1 MIVTFDLFS
10 AMTNSRS
17 GGSNTFDKL
26 AMTHGWDHKGVLLYD
41 CWDAHNKANQRTA
54 TPPTTFHDL
63 SFMALKQT
71 YIDLGL
77 SASTVDADMTTLE
90 ESVVEWP
97 LWPDITNAVHKIA
110 EYARVGILSNVD
122 NRLAQRTQAFRLINP
137 ELALTSQ
144 RLGAYK
150 PNPVIYHA
158 AIAAVAPEKLVHVAA
173 SARDV
178 RGALE
183 AGITVVRLVRQG
195 HTIDTEGPRP
205 HLEVEDAMELV
216 ELLADMQ

>member
-17 GGSNTFDKL
+17 GGSNTFGKL
-26 AMTHGWDHKGVLLYD
+26 AMSHGWDIKGELLYD
-41 CWDAHNKANQRTA
+41 CWDAHNKAGQRTA
-54 TPPTTFHDL
+54 TPPASFHDL
-63 SFMALKQT
+63 SLQALNQA

-77 SASTVDADMTTLE
+77 STSTIEADMTTLE
-90 ESVVEWP
+90 ESVANWP
-97 LWPDITNAVHKIA
+97 LWPDIASAVHKIA

-122 NRLAQRTQAFRLINP
+122 NRLARRTQGFGLIDP

-150 PNPVIYHA
+150 PNPAIYHA
-158 AIAAVAPEKLVHVAA
+158 AIATVAPEKLVHVAA

-183 AGITVVRLVRQG
+183 AGITVVRLARPG
-195 HTIDTEGPRP
+195 HTLDPEGPKP
-205 HLEVEDAMELV
+205 HLEVEDAADLV
-216 ELLADMQ
+216 HLLTRL